1 MASRK
6 KTQKKSTTSRNT
18 KSRPSAR
25 TRAAGGASSRS
36 TTARAKTGR
45 AKTSSAKTE
54 NTKATRSNPSSKGRT
69 GTSASPARLA
79 ALEREVQRLAD
90 LEACRRL
97 RVTYFRC
104 LDTANLKDMKEILT
118 EDFSCYCAGGDYVYQ
133 AKSRAEFLEVTE
145 NSFHTEIVTQ
155 HNGHGAEVELLS
167 DTQATALVY
176 FNDLVYHFR
185 SKEFLMG
192 TGLYKDRYRKDPDG
206 VWRIEY
212 GEYERIYEITEI
224 LDRAPHFTAHYLA
237 KHGKQL
243 PAAARYDA
251 ATGRYV

>member
-1 MASRK
+1 MPSRK
-6 KTQKKSTTSRNT
+6 TTAKPRRATGKK
-18 KSRPSAR
+18 
-25 TRAAGGASSRS
+25 RAAAGARPKAKR
-36 TTARAKTGR
+36 TARAV
-45 AKTSSAKTE
+45 TSGA
-54 NTKATRSNPSSKGRT
+54 NA
-69 GTSASPARLA
+69 AAARLA

-90 LEACRRL
+90 LEACRHL

-104 LDTANLKDMKEILT
+104 LDTANLKDMKSILT

-133 AKSRAEFLEVTE
+133 AKSRAEFLEATE

-243 PAAARYDA
+243 PPAARYDA
-251 ATGRYV
+251 TTGRYL

>member
-6 KTQKKSTTSRNT
+6 KSPKKSTTTRKP
-18 KSRPSAR
+18 KSRPSAPS
-25 TRAAGGASSRS
+25 RAAGRTSSRS
-36 TTARAKTGR
+36 TTSGAKPARAKT
-45 AKTSSAKTE
+45 ASAKSP
-54 NTKATRSNPSSKGRT
+54 RSNPSSKVRAGS
-69 GTSASPARLA
+69 SASAARLA

-104 LDTANLKDMKEILT
+104 LDTANLKDMKAILT

-243 PAAARYDA
+243 PPAARYDA
-251 ATGRYV
+251 TTGRYV

>member
-1 MASRK
+1 MPSRK
-6 KTQKKSTTSRNT
+6 KTAKPRRATGAKHSAGAVRSKARSASKPTSRA
-18 KSRPSAR
+18 KARSKARAVRSAPAAKR
-25 TRAAGGASSRS
+25 ATATRATAGASASA
-36 TTARAKTGR
+36 ARI
-45 AKTSSAKTE
+45 
-54 NTKATRSNPSSKGRT
+54 
-69 GTSASPARLA
+69 A

-90 LEACRRL
+90 LEACRGL

-104 LDTANLKDMKEILT
+104 LDTANLKDMMSILT

-133 AKSRAEFLEVTE
+133 AKSRADFLEVTE

-155 HNGHGAEVELLS
+155 HNGHGAEVDLLS

-224 LDRAPHFTAHYLA
+224 LERAPHFTAHYLA

-251 ATGRYV
+251 TTGRYT